1 LQTICERKISY
12 GKLYLLSQP
21 ALFYFEDES
30 PNFEARIKKFTKI
43 LGPLR
48 LTLSVLSAP
57 GRGWGQE
64 EDDGTGVQG
73 S

>member
-1 LQTICERKISY
+1 MKKSH
-12 GKLYLLSQP
+12 GKLYLFSQP
-21 ALFYFEDES
+21 ALFYFEGES
-30 PNFEARIKKFTKI
+30 QISKARIKNFTKI
-43 LGPLR
+43 LGHLR
-48 LTLSVLSAP
+48 LTLSVLSAH